1 MSENLTLYGAV
12 YADMYAALA
21 DLENFEN
28 LSKRELVGAY
38 DAAVIDVPGDGPHIV
53 RRMRRPTLELIPEL
67 VGRGRPP
74 IGVLPEPLAAGES
87 ALAVIGSAELKKGFK
102 RAAGRAAFT
111 SERPLASEELGAI
124 TVTRSL

>member
-1 MSENLTLYGAV
+1 MSENLILYGAV
-12 YADMYAALA
+12 HADVYAALA
-21 DLENFEN
+21 DLEDFEN

-38 DAAVIDVPGDGPHIV
+38 DAAVIDVPGDAPHIV

-74 IGVLPEPLAAGES
+74 IGVLPEPLAPGES
-87 ALAVIGSAELKKGFK
+87 ALVVIGSAELEKGFK
-102 RAAGRAAFT
+102 HAAGRAAFT
-111 SERPLASEELGAI
+111 SERPLAPEELGAI